1 MTTLRCILATVREE
15 VGQGPTDAE
24 LVRAIGDA
32 AGEVAARKLG
42 AITTTNPDIYAPIV
56 EEAVAR
62 VVRDR
67 RPQ

>member
-1 MTTLRCILATVREE
+1 MSTLRCILACVREE

-32 AGEVAARKLG
+32 AGEIAARKLG
-42 AITTTNPDIYAPIV
+42 SITTTSADIYAPIV
-56 EEAVAR
+56 AEAVAK
-62 VVRDR
+62 VRA